1 MYAVLPVIIF
11 LYDLYSGCNQSKQQ
25 SYIIEIRTWDGYICI
40 AFVFKKVIN
49 PQNKYFV
56 IDFEKPQSISTTY

>member
-25 SYIIEIRTWDGYICI
+25 SYIIEIRT
-40 AFVFKKVIN
+40 
-49 PQNKYFV
+49 
-56 IDFEKPQSISTTY
+56 